1 MGNQYFGDRIRIEI
15 KNMYGK
21 IIFQMSG
28 LSNEKNENC
37 IFFLFIMYCCIYT
50 QCCTRSKA

>member
-28 LSNEKNENC
+28 LSNENC

-50 QCCTRSKA
+50 

>member
-1 MGNQYFGDRIRIEI
+1 MGTQYFGYRIRIEI
-15 KNMYGK
+15 KDIYGK

-28 LSNEKNENC
+28 LSNENF